1 METIDDCKPR
11 WHYSEWS
18 EVIPSQSSRGI
29 KSFTHKPVSS
39 LTQCTKTCDGGNQ
52 RRVVK
57 CLEFNQRDKIM
68 QESASCR
75 YADRP
80 MAYRV
85 CNEEPCPSTTTS
97 STTVAAIAASM
108 EPYVEPRVDMI
119 QNDGTCRDDFPN
131 CSIVL
136 KAKLCSYAYYSQ
148 ACCQTCRNRSN
159 ELY

>member
-1 METIDDCKPR
+1 MNCLVEQF
-11 WHYSEWS
+11 
-18 EVIPSQSSRGI
+18 EVMLGTNFLLS
-29 KSFTHKPVSS
+29 
-39 LTQCTKTCDGGNQ
+39 QCTKPCDAGNQ
-52 RRVVK
+52 RRTVK
-57 CLEFNQRDKIM
+57 CLEFNLRDKVM

-85 CNEEPCPSTTTS
+85 CNEEACPSTTTT
-97 STTVAAIAASM
+97 STTTSTAVPAGSL
-108 EPYVEPRVDMI
+108 EPYVDPRVDMI
-119 QNDGTCRDDFPN
+119 QNDAVCRDDFPN